1 MLLMKKM
8 LWVILMMS
16 TGTSFTSPLFPL
28 YQEHYRLSSLQI
40 TVLFAVYAVALLP
53 TLFIVGSRGSSWGLK
68 RVLRISIL
76 LSILASIL
84 FMASHQAWLVY
95 AARMLVGIAYGSFTG
110 TAVAFLL
117 KQTPKEKSGKAILL
131 SGMAVSVGFGLGPAL
146 AGLIIE
152 YLHLMPLRAPF
163 WVLTVLL
170 LSAWA
175 GLETLRDEDYQAH
188 KERQQAASVPISL
201 RVSADIKPHFLSFS
215 ALPVFTLFTLN
226 GIVLSLIP
234 SFVKNVI
241 HTSNLAVSGLLI
253 LLLMGGGTMM
263 QMLPWFKHPVVRL
276 RIGITLLA
284 FGAWLVVLSGTL
296 ESISL
301 MWAGV
306 LVQALGSGWTF
317 QISLRLA
324 GELPHVSERSRVI
337 TTYYFSG
344 YIGFIVPI
352 VGVGLLSFLFNL
364 YMSLIVLNVLA
375 TLIVLYMLGYSVKF
389 ARYYAERNE
398 KQAQVEGFPA
408 KVSSQVLRP

>member
-1 MLLMKKM
+1 MKKM
-8 LWVILMMS
+8 LWVIFMMS

-28 YQEHYRLSSLQI
+28 YQAQYRLSSLQI
-40 TVLFAVYAVALLP
+40 TILFAVYAVFLLP
-53 TLFIVGSRGSSWGLK
+53 PLLIVGSRGNGWGLK

-76 LSILASIL
+76 LSILATLL
-84 FMASHQAWLVY
+84 FMASQQAWLVY
-95 AARMLVGIAYGSFTG
+95 GARMLEGIAYGSFTG

-117 KQTPKEKSGKAILL
+117 KQTSKEKAGKAILL

-163 WVLTVLL
+163 WLLTVLL
-170 LSAWA
+170 LSAWV
-175 GLETLRDEDYQAH
+175 GLETLQDENFQAW
-188 KERQQAASVPISL
+188 KERRRSASASISL
-201 RVSADIKPHFLSFS
+201 GVSTDIKPHFWSFS
-215 ALPVFTLFTLN
+215 ALPVLTLFTLN
-226 GIVLSLIP
+226 GTVLSLIP

-263 QMLPWFKHPVVRL
+263 QMLPWFKQPVVRL
-276 RIGITLLA
+276 RIGIALLA
-284 FGAWLVVLSGTL
+284 CGAWLVVLSGTS

-301 MWAGV
+301 MWIGV

-324 GELPHVSERSRVI
+324 GELPNASERPKVI
-337 TTYYFSG
+337 TTFYFAG

-352 VGVGLLSFLFNL
+352 VGVGLLSFLFDL
-364 YMSLIVLNVLA
+364 YVSLIVLNVLA
-375 TLIVLYMLGYSVKF
+375 SLVVLYMLGYSVRF
-389 ARYYAERNE
+389 ARYYAARNGT
-398 KQAQVEGFPA
+398 QAQAVGLPSKA
-408 KVSSQVLRP
+408 GSQALQS